1 MFTPW
6 SWISLAVAFTFYIY
20 YAWVAPIA
28 KPGSARELV
37 VAAAWAWAVAVGAAA
52 LTFFWGA
59 TRGNSWQS
67 LLLSHVESGKF
78 GNFVDATRS
87 LVFLAL
93 LFSIHA
99 FAALLVTVL
108 RGQDI
113 GD

>member
-1 MFTPW
+1 MFTLW
-6 SWISLAVAFTFYIY
+6 SWISLAVAFAFYVY

-28 KPGSARELV
+28 RPGSTRELTV
-37 VAAAWAWAVAVGAAA
+37 VAAWAWAIAVGAAA
-52 LTFFWGA
+52 FALFWGA

-67 LLLSHVESGKF
+67 LFFSHVETGKF
-78 GNFVDATRS
+78 GNYVDATRS
-87 LVFLAL
+87 LVVLAL

-108 RGQDI
+108 RGRDI